1 MFSPF
6 LSDSELRE
14 LKEDEINQKI
24 SELNRKQVTAYRL
37 GKIDQLT
44 QIETFVT
51 IYRDELRR
59 RAMQNKLKTDD
70 DKDLDQ
76 LINVD

>member
-1 MFSPF
+1 MFHPF
-6 LSDSELRE
+6 QEDPKELSETELT
-14 LKEDEINQKI
+14 QKI
-24 SELNRKQVTAYRL
+24 SEWSKKYTVASRL
-37 GKIDQLT
+37 GNNQLLT
-44 QIETFVT
+44 QIQTFVT

-59 RAMQNKLKTDD
+59 RAMQPTKTNDE

>member
-1 MFSPF
+1 MFHPF
-6 LSDSELRE
+6 SEDPKE
-14 LKEDEINQKI
+14 LTETELTQKI
-24 SELNRKQVTAYRL
+24 SELGRKYTQCARSGNNEL
-37 GKIDQLT
+37 LT
-44 QIETFVT
+44 QLQTFVT

-59 RAMQNKLKTDD
+59 RAMQPVKTNDE

>member
-1 MFSPF
+1 MFHPF
-6 LSDSELRE
+6 QEDPKELSDT
-14 LKEDEINQKI
+14 EITNKI
-24 SELNRKQVTAYRL
+24 SELGRKYSQAARL
-37 GKIDQLT
+37 GNNQLLT
-44 QIETFVT
+44 QLQTFVT

-59 RAMQNKLKTDD
+59 RAMQPIKTNDE

>member
-1 MFSPF
+1 MFHPF
-6 LSDSELRE
+6 QEDPKELT
-14 LKEDEINQKI
+14 DTEITNKI
-24 SELNRKQVTAYRL
+24 SELGRKYSQAAKL
-37 GKIDQLT
+37 GNNQLLT
-44 QIETFVT
+44 QLQTFVT

-59 RAMQNKLKTDD
+59 RAMQPIKTNDE

>member
-1 MFSPF
+1 MFHPF
-6 LSDSELRE
+6 Q
-14 LKEDEINQKI
+14 EDPKALTDTEITQRI
-24 SELNRKQVTAYRL
+24 SELSRKYTQAARL
-37 GKIDQLT
+37 GNGQLLT
-44 QIETFVT
+44 QLQTFVT

-59 RAMQNKLKTDD
+59 RAMQPIKTNDQ

>member
-1 MFSPF
+1 MFHPF
-6 LSDSELRE
+6 QEDPKELT
-14 LKEDEINQKI
+14 DTEITQRI
-24 SELNRKQVTAYRL
+24 SELSKKYTVASRL
-37 GKIDQLT
+37 GNNQLLT
-44 QIETFVT
+44 QLQTFVT

-59 RAMQNKLKTDD
+59 RAMQPIKTNDE

>member
-1 MFSPF
+1 MFHPF
-6 LSDSELRE
+6 QEDPKELTETE
-14 LKEDEINQKI
+14 LTQKI
-24 SELNRKQVTAYRL
+24 SELGKKYTQAARL
-37 GKIDQLT
+37 GKGQLLT
-44 QIETFVT
+44 QLQTFVT

-59 RAMQNKLKTDD
+59 RAMQPTTNAND

>member
-1 MFSPF
+1 MFHPF
-6 LSDSELRE
+6 QEDPKKLSETELT
-14 LKEDEINQKI
+14 QKI
-24 SELNRKQVTAYRL
+24 SELGKKYTQAARL
-37 GKIDQLT
+37 GKGELLT
-44 QIETFVT
+44 QIQTFVT

-59 RAMQNKLKTDD
+59 RAMQPTKTNDE

>member
-1 MFSPF
+1 MFHPF
-6 LSDSELRE
+6 E
-14 LKEDEINQKI
+14 EDITQLTEKI
-24 SELNRKQVTAYRL
+24 SELNKKYFQASRL
-37 GKIDQLT
+37 GKGQLLT
-44 QIETFVT
+44 QLQTFVT

-59 RAMQNKLKTDD
+59 RAMQPIKTNDQ

>member
-1 MFSPF
+1 MFHP
-6 LSDSELRE
+6 LQEDPKELTDTE
-14 LKEDEINQKI
+14 LTQKI
-24 SELNRKQVTAYRL
+24 SELGKKYTTAARL
-37 GKIDQLT
+37 GNGQLLT
-44 QIETFVT
+44 QLQTFVT

-59 RAMQNKLKTDD
+59 RAMQPIKTNDQ